1 MLYFQSKKMGLKH
14 KYSILYVLFS
24 TEKKTNVKW
33 CISSI
38 EEEKKTQFTLVNW
51 EDFPKDF
58 SKDRYVKKTSIQ
70 YD

>member
-1 MLYFQSKKMGLKH
+1 MGLKH

-38 EEEKKTQFTLVNW
+38 EEEKKTQFTPVNW

-58 SKDRYVKKTSIQ
+58 SKDR
-70 YD
+70 DM